1 MIVISIESG
10 EQHEKRAFPA
20 STFSMSVP
28 LIVSVVYVET
38 VTAPP
43 YVKPE
48 LPVNVLSSML
58 IVVGA
63 YETPIA
69 AIPPFCATAGG
80 RGW

>member
-10 EQHEKRAFPA
+10 EQHEKRAFLA

-43 YVKPE
+43 YVPE
-48 LPVNVLSSML
+48 LPVNVLSSMP
-58 IVVGA
+58 IVEGA
-63 YETPIA
+63 YDSPA
-69 AIPPFCATAGG
+69 AITTPFCATAGE